1 MVKMCNCP
9 FLAGTS
15 EWVQR
20 VQAGL
25 RLGLGVQG
33 QLWGGGGFVGWGLAE
48 LGLGGQE
55 VLKRLPDHSSL
66 ALLKSFNFRYR
77 LTAAPFRKK

>member
-33 QLWGGGGFVGWGLAE
+33 QGQAE